1 MKNGFTSFAL
11 LMTATLI
18 ASSVFSQNVTET
30 MTAEKSQLQ
39 DTLLSYEA
47 AQSELNNQTVKKEVN
62 LPSAGR
68 RLETTSQQSQDSSS
82 SDYSESE
89 EKTIPPVVVGTTAR
103 RLTEQ
108 VVVLEKKNESESTPI
123 VDRIVAHEGSGDDI
137 TPQPVIV
144 LQKKDAAEQ
153 NAPIVDRIVAQE
165 GPAARLLQNNAPANN
180 QTDAGSANHQAE
192 EAISLDQ
199 AEKELTRDLQELK
212 QLIEQA
218 NALVNSSKDSGR
230 RLQNQEG
237 QPEERLEKKLA
248 ALDQAGQANVIQ
260 TAIANL
266 ENKVSEEASALLA
279 VAKTQSQ

>member
-1 MKNGFTSFAL
+1 MKNGFTSFSL

-30 MTAEKSQLQ
+30 VTAEKSQLQ

-218 NALVNSSKDSGR
+218 NALVNSNNDSGR
-230 RLQNQEG
+230 RLQKQEG

-260 TAIANL
+260 TVIANL